1 MTDLTTHN
9 AASAPASSGVIPSI
23 GSGFKRANVFYKQP
37 SVQRALPSIAAAI
50 IAIFG
55 IIIYVALQTP
65 ERTTLFSS
73 LSESEKS
80 RVFEALKNGGT
91 DVRIDPATGELTV
104 PVDDYHNAKLN
115 LAAQGIAVQAPEGQS
130 NLDDMPMGTSR
141 SIETLKIKQAME
153 YELARSITEI
163 DTVNNARVHL
173 AIPERSAFAR
183 NTQEPSASVFLE
195 LGVGRSLSS
204 QQVQAIVNLVASSV
218 PNLAKNK
225 VSVVDQSGRLLSN
238 SVEDPAATASELQFQ
253 YRMRIEDLYRARVE
267 RLLTPI
273 VGPGNVSSQVNI
285 DIDFTTL
292 EVTEDRVLPDDVAI
306 LSQQISRDEEVSSR
320 AQGIR
325 GLLQT
330 NPPPRV
336 NSRQLMKCNNLRMRK
351 MRQQMKPAPPNRRM
365 HKHQKMKASCQIIC
379 PHNQSSCG
387 K

>member
-9 AASAPASSGVIPSI
+9 AASAPAPSGVIPSI
-23 GSGFKRANVFYKQP
+23 GSGFKRANIFYKQP

-55 IIIYVALQTP
+55 IILYVALQTP

-115 LAAQGIAVQAPEGQS
+115 LAAQGIAVQGTEGQS
-130 NLDDMPMGTSR
+130 NIDDMPMGTSR

-153 YELARSITEI
+153 YELARSISEI

-183 NTQEPSASVFLE
+183 NTQEPSASVFVE
-195 LGVGRSLSS
+195 LGVGRTLSS

-273 VGPGNVSSQVNI
+273 VGPGNISSQVNI

-292 EVTEDRVLPDDVAI
+292 EVTEDRVLPEDVAI

-320 AQGIR
+320 AQGIP
-325 GLLQT
+325 GSVSNEPLLK
-330 NPPPRV
+330 V
-336 NSRQLMKCNNLRMRK
+336 NLSQLVKYNNLLCENAAKDEANHRSADPTTTRK
-351 MRQQMKPAPPNRRM
+351 
-365 HKHQKMKASCQIIC
+365 
-379 PHNQSSCG
+379 
-387 K
+387 